1 MNKKGSAKA
10 ASKPRNEKPLAKRN
24 DPDYEQVSAY
34 LPKKLNDAVVTR
46 LRQQGEKR
54 GFSDLLERLLSDWL
68 KR

>member
-1 MNKKGSAKA
+1 MKKKGSAKTDGQT
-10 ASKPRNEKPLAKRN
+10 RNEKPLAKRN

-54 GFSDLLERLLSDWL
+54 GFSDLLERLLTDWL